1 MTVDKLSPE
10 AKTWRNAQRAR
21 LVALRLSYSEDAR
34 KDWTARIMQRL
45 EATAMAADGPI
56 SVYWPFRGEPD
67 LRPLM
72 RRLASA
78 GKTVCL
84 PAVVQPRW
92 PLEFR
97 PWMPKCEMELGV
109 WNIPIPKTNERVTP
123 ALLLAPVI
131 GFDTSGY
138 RLGYGGGFYDRT
150 LAALT
155 GPRVVIGIGFD
166 CAEIPSI
173 GPHRFD
179 IPMDRVVTESGFRTL
194 ARMSPGTKDVSEPA
208 SPACDMASAPSAYM
222 GYLTE
227 AEIAGYLK
235 ALRTLAG
242 VRDKELMSSFDSLLQ
257 RLPMSLAASAEPAQ
271 LPADASIASA
281 IESVRPR
288 IRNDSLHE
296 ALGDILQSLAE
307 GGEPSTRRATTR

>member
-1 MTVDKLSPE
+1 MTVEKLSEE
-10 AKTWRNAQRAR
+10 AKAWRNQQRAR

-45 EATAMAADGPI
+45 EAVAMAADGPI

-72 RRLASA
+72 RRLATA
-78 GKTVCL
+78 GKTVAL

-97 PWMPKCEMELGV
+97 PWKPKCEMELGV
-109 WNIPIPKTNERVTP
+109 WNIPIPKTNTRVTP

-155 GPRVVIGIGFD
+155 GPRTVIGIGFD
-166 CAEIPSI
+166 CAEIPSV
-173 GPHRFD
+173 GPHGFD
-179 IPMDRVVTESGFRTL
+179 VPMDRIATESGFRTL
-194 ARMSPGTKDVSEPA
+194 SRMSPGTKDVAEAA
-208 SPACDMASAPSAYM
+208 SSACNMAEAPNTYM

-242 VRDKELMSSFDSLLQ
+242 VRDRELMARFDSLLQ
-257 RLPMSLAASAEPAQ
+257 RLPMHLVAGSEPAQ
-271 LPADASIASA
+271 LPADSSIASA
-281 IESVRPR
+281 IEAVRPR
-288 IRNDSLHE
+288 IRNDALHE
-296 ALGDILQSLAE
+296 ALGDILQTLAE
-307 GGEPSTRRATTR
+307 GGDAPARQSTTI